1 MKRKAKFVAAALCGL
16 LCLVAARADA
26 GSPLFGI
33 HTEQDWRDA
42 LQTGLIREVPGTVF
56 EQMVA
61 EEEAWPD
68 EYKTAEFFTP
78 QLEVFSDFDG
88 EAGLYMAWGNDD
100 GSQVRRAAAWDYVY
114 PQDPNLNGTT
124 IDFSIFP
131 PFPSTLFSLNLIDAN
146 GNYREWIWHAGNPGE
161 PLPGQWSTLSIN
173 PATGASNWPTFG
185 GSPFI
190 HNVPGF
196 SFDLSS
202 IQILRFNE
210 NISWTPGF
218 PPGPMGNVPD
228 GWVWNAWNHV
238 QVTPEPG
245 TLFVWSALIGL
256 GLGYGWWRRR
266 R

>member
-16 LCLVAARADA
+16 LCLLAARAGA
-26 GSPLFGI
+26 TPLVGI
-33 HTEQDWRDA
+33 HTDQDWREA
-42 LQTGLIREVPGTVF
+42 LADELIRAVPGPEF
-56 EQMVA
+56 EAMVRGDTQ
-61 EEEAWPD
+61 WPQ
-68 EYKTAEFFTP
+68 EYQTATFFTP
-78 QLEVFSDFDG
+78 TLEVFSDFDG
-88 EAGLYMAWGNDD
+88 EAGLYMAWGQSD
-100 GSQVRRAAAWDYVY
+100 GVEERRAAAWDYEY
-114 PQDPNLNGTT
+114 RQDPNLNGMT
-124 IDFSIFP
+124 IDFSVFP
-131 PFPSTLFSLNLIDAN
+131 PVRSTFFSLNLIDAN
-146 GNYREWIWHAGNPGE
+146 GNYREWIWHAGDPGE
-161 PLPGQWSTLSIN
+161 LPPGQWSTLSIN

-210 NISWTPGF
+210 NIWSTPGF

-238 QVTPEPG
+238 EVSPEPG
-245 TLFVWSALIGL
+245 TLVIWSLLAVA